1 MAAGTAQRP
10 RGEPVEY
17 PDVRAQIQ
25 DGDVLLFQGTHW
37 FSRFIR
43 WGSGSAY
50 SHAGVALWWGPR
62 LMVVQAVGKGVE
74 AVPLSVAV
82 DRYSG
87 QVDWYQP
94 LPEVRARLRPDLFV
108 TAALDEVGKPYAV
121 RGLVRLAWLVWNG
134 RLRKRRDPKRA
145 ARERFCSQLV
155 SYCYRVAQAD
165 LVPGRADAHTS
176 PADLATCGLLS
187 LRGALNGPQATASRP
202 APAPGSGAAGAPGT

>member
-1 MAAGTAQRP
+1 MGGAGVGLQRRP
-10 RGEPVEY
+10 EGVRRDY
-17 PDVRAQIQ
+17 RAVRAQIQ

-37 FSRFIR
+37 LSRIIR

-87 QVDWYQP
+87 QVDWLQP
-94 LPEVRARLRPDLFV
+94 PPEVRARLRRELLLSN
-108 TAALDEVGKPYAV
+108 ALDEVGKPYS
-121 RGLVRLAWLVWNG
+121 RGGLLRLARMVWQR
-134 RLRKRRDPKRA
+134 RLRRYRDPKKGA
-145 ARERFCSQLV
+145 PAYFCSQLV
-155 SYCYRVAQAD
+155 SRCYRVAEAD

-176 PADLATCGLLS
+176 PADLAACGQL
-187 LRGALNGPQATASRP
+187 ALQGVLHRP
-202 APAPGSGAAGAPGT
+202 RC